1 MQNTWFLITKYLH
14 FISIFGMIACLAS
27 ELILVK
33 STMTRSA
40 LKSVG
45 RIDGLYGLAAILAV
59 GAGLTLWFGVGK
71 GFDFY
76 NHGVMHL
83 KLTLVI
89 VVGLISIVPTVFF
102 IRNGKGDPYE
112 NITVPSRIKKLIII
126 QLCLLACIPLMGT
139 MVAYGIK
146 F

>member
-14 FISIFGMIACLAS
+14 FISIFGMIAFLVS

-71 GFDFY
+71 GFEFY

-89 VVGLISIVPTVFF
+89 IVGLISIVPTVFF
-102 IRNGKGDPYE
+102 IRNGKGDPHV
-112 NITVPSRIKKLIII
+112 NITVPSKIRKLIII
-126 QLCLLACIPLMGT
+126 QLCLLACIPFMGT

>member
-1 MQNTWFLITKYLH
+1 MQISFLFTKYLH
-14 FISIFGMIACLAS
+14 FISIFGMIACLTS

-71 GFDFY
+71 GFEFY

-83 KLTLVI
+83 KLTLVVI
-89 VVGLISIVPTVFF
+89 VGLISIVPTVFF
-102 IRNGKGDPYE
+102 IRNTKGDLQE
-112 NITVPSRIKKLIII
+112 TVTVPARIRKLIVT
-126 QLCLLACIPLMGT
+126 QLCILACIPMMGT
-139 MVAYGIK
+139 MIAYGIK

>member
-1 MQNTWFLITKYLH
+1 MQISFLLTKYVH
-14 FISIFGMIACLAS
+14 FISIFGMIACLTS

-45 RIDGLYGLAAILAV
+45 RIDGLYGLAAMLAV

-76 NHGVMHL
+76 NHGIMHL
-83 KLTLVI
+83 KVTLVV
-89 VVGLISIVPTVFF
+89 VVGVISIIPTVFF
-102 IRNGKGDPYE
+102 IRNGKGNPQE
-112 NITVPSRIKKLIII
+112 TVTVPSKIRKLIIA
-126 QLCLLACIPLMGT
+126 QLCIIACIPLMGT
-139 MVAYGIK
+139 MIAYGIK
-146 F
+146 L